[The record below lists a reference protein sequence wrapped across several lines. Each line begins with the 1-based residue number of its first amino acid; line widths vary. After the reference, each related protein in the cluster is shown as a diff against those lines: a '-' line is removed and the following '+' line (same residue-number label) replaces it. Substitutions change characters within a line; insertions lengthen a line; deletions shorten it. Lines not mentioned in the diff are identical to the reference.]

1 MPGNCINMHHFY
13 NVAYFEELK
22 GKKIIP
28 KEKEKGTQ
36 KKEEKDNV
44 ESVTFD
50 DKNAEILKYKFDIQN
65 AQLNKLK
72 KNIQNCSSFSLSTVY
87 PGLLI
92 GAGNPHGISSKTVIK
107 SGFSF
112 DYVSGIPVIPGSSV
126 KGVLR
131 SYFPEEKKEN
141 NSEREKLILEL
152 TKKKSLNM
160 EELVDDIFGGSD
172 IFLDAYPVI
181 EEGKERILKLD
192 NITPHKSPVE
202 DPNPIT
208 ILKVRPNIQYEFL
221 FILKDYTPSKSEED
235 GLTAKE
241 KLELFRNLLLL
252 GGAGAKTNVGFG
264 QFSENCVEE
273 AFIDELCEKPTKIEY
288 GSVIECTV
296 KKVFDDKKS
305 AALEYN
311 GIRGKGFDLVN
322 PRVGDKVKIKV
333 TKIED
338 DGYFKGG
345 LCKS

>member
-13 NVAYFEELK
+13 NVAYFEKL
-22 GKKIIP
+22 
-28 KEKEKGTQ
+28 KEKKLSDIDTVDFVDENTAILNYKY
-36 KKEEKDNV
+36 DIRNV
-44 ESVTFD
+44 H
-50 DKNAEILKYKFDIQN
+50 
-65 AQLNKLK
+65 LNKI
-72 KNIQNCSSFSLSTVY
+72 KNSIKNYSSFTLSTAY

-92 GAGNPHGISSKTVIK
+92 GTGNPHGISAKTGIK

-141 NSEREKLILEL
+141 NSERENLILEL
-152 TKKKSLNM
+152 TQKKSLNM

-172 IFLDAYPVI
+172 TFLDAYPVI

-192 NITPHKSPVE
+192 NITPHKSPVK

-208 ILKVRPNIQYEFL
+208 ILKIRPNIQYEFL
-221 FILKDYTPSKSEED
+221 FILKDYKPSRSGED

-241 KLELFRNLLLL
+241 KLSLFKKLLLL

-264 QFSENCVEE
+264 QFSENCLEE
-273 AFIDELCEKPTKIEY
+273 AFIDESWEKPTKIEY

-311 GIRGKGFDLVN
+311 GIRGKGFDLGN
-322 PRVGDKVKIKV
+322 PSVGDKVKIKV
-333 TKIED
+333 TKIRD
-338 DGYFKGG
+338 DGYFLGG